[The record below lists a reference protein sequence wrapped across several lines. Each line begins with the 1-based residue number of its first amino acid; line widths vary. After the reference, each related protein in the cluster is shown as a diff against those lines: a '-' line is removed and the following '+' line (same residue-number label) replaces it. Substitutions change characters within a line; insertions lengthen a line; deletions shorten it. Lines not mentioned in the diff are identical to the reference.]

1 MRGKT
6 MKNQHNPK
14 TREELRYKMAA
25 VFNEKMHVLSTE
37 MQEILIDDLVTAF
50 DNRLKVLNKAQS
62 NIKFEI
68 AESVDCET
76 LQT

>member
-1 MRGKT
+1 
-6 MKNQHNPK
+6 
-14 TREELRYKMAA
+14 MAA
-25 VFNEKMHVLSTE
+25 VFSEKMQVLSTE